1 MNKQLAITRFSNQ
14 ISEAA
19 EIIISDIP
27 SPGADEVLV
36 KNKWVGINAIYD
48 RELYKGNVPY
58 INVEFPYVMGVEA
71 VGEVIS
77 VGSNVS
83 NLVDGDSVSTVKV
96 GTAYQEYQ
104 VVSKEIAVKIPAAT
118 PDYLAINPTGISA
131 ALAVEKTAQ
140 VKEGETVVVSAAAGG
155 LGHFIVQL
163 CKLKGCHVVGICGSE
178 QKVELLESL
187 KSCDRTINYRKESIT
202 DVLAAEYQNMID
214 VGFDSVGQHMF
225 DAFLPN
231 LAPLG
236 RLVVCGLAAELTA
249 ERFQIVT
256 QPRVYES
263 IYWKGASVRCFMNH
277 LYKEDHLNARK
288 VLHDAYLKE
297 RIKVKVDPTHFEG
310 IEAII
315 DASRYLLEG
324 RSIGKVVVQL

>member
-27 SPGADEVLV
+27 RPEDDEVLV

-71 VGEVIS
+71 VGEVIAI
-77 VGSNVS
+77 GSNVNS
-83 NLVDGDSVSTVKV
+83 LGIGDAVSTVKV

-104 VVSKEIAVKIPAAT
+104 VIHKDIATKIPAAT

-131 ALAVEKTAQ
+131 TLAVKNTAE
-140 VKEGETVVVSAAAGG
+140 VKEGETVIVSAAAGG

-187 KSCDRTINYRKESIT
+187 KSCDRIINYRKESLS
-202 DVLAAEYQNMID
+202 DVLLAEYQNKID

-225 DAFLPN
+225 DSFLLN

-249 ERFQIVT
+249 ERFQLVT

-277 LYKEDHLNARK
+277 LFKEDHPVARMM
-288 VLHDAYLKE
+288 LHDAYINSK
-297 RIKVKVDPTHFEG
+297 IKVKVDPTQFEG
-310 IEAII
+310 IASIV
-315 DASRYLLEG
+315 DASQYLLEG
-324 RSIGKVVVQL
+324 RNVGKVVVRL

>member
-1 MNKQLAITRFSNQ
+1 MNKQLAITCFSSQ

-19 EIIISDIP
+19 EIIKSDIP
-27 SPGADEVLV
+27 NPGPHEVLI

-48 RELYKGNVPY
+48 RELYKGNVSY

-71 VGEVIS
+71 VGEIIA
-77 VGSNVS
+77 VGSNV
-83 NLVDGDSVSTVKV
+83 NLHVIGDTVSTVKV
-96 GTAYQEYQ
+96 GSAYQEYQ
-104 VVSKEIAVKIPAAT
+104 VINESTAIKIPDAT

-131 ALAVEKTAQ
+131 ALAVDKTAE
-140 VKEGETVVVSAAAGG
+140 VRAAETVVVSAAAGG

-178 QKVELLESL
+178 KKAKLLESL
-187 KSCDRTINYRKESIT
+187 ACCDRIINYKKQSISEVLT
-202 DVLAAEYQNMID
+202 DEYKNKID
-214 VGFDSVGQHMF
+214 VGFDSVGRHMF

-236 RLVVCGLAAELTA
+236 RLVVCGLAAELSA
-249 ERFQIVT
+249 ENFQVVS

-277 LYKEDHLNARK
+277 LFKEDHPTARK
-288 VLHDAYLKE
+288 MLNDAYLNNK
-297 RIKVKVDPTHFEG
+297 IKVKVDPTPFQG
-310 IEAII
+310 I
-315 DASRYLLEG
+315 DAILDASHYLLAG